1 MTAGVGLAD
10 ASGRDGGAAT
20 VLRWAACLAFVMGVH
35 VAASVVLLRRA
46 APPELPAA
54 APEAILLDLAPEP
67 APPVPEPAPTMPEP
81 QAEPAVP
88 PTPPVSGP
96 EPAPLP
102 VEPTPE
108 AVPPDPMPVEPAP
121 TPAIPEPI
129 PAPPELP
136 VPEAALPLPPAPVPA
151 PAPRRVPP
159 RPALPRATA
168 SRPAPDARQPVS
180 VEATASSAVPAPATA
195 PLAPPAPSASQAP
208 AWQGMLLGRLQRAK
222 RYPDGARGRRE
233 EGVASLTFSMSRD
246 GQVLSARIARS
257 SGSEELDAEAL
268 AMVRRAEP
276 LPAPPADVPGNPIT
290 LTVPVRFSLR

>member
-1 MTAGVGLAD
+1 MAAAGLAD
-10 ASGRDGGAAT
+10 AGGRGSGAT
-20 VLRWAACLAFVMGVH
+20 VLRWAACLAFVLGVH
-35 VAASVVLLRRA
+35 VAASVMLLRRA

-67 APPVPEPAPTMPEP
+67 ALPAPALLEPQPEQVAPPTPPIPAPEPAPP
-81 QAEPAVP
+81 PA
-88 PTPPVSGP
+88 
-96 EPAPLP
+96 
-102 VEPTPE
+102 EPTPE
-108 AVPPDPMPVEPAP
+108 AVPPDPVSVEP

-136 VPEAALPLPPAPVPA
+136 APEAALPLPPPPVPA

-159 RPALPRATA
+159 RPAPPRATA
-168 SRPAPDARQPVS
+168 SRPAPEARQPAP
-180 VEATASSAVPAPATA
+180 VEATAPSAAPAPATA
-195 PLAPPAPSASQAP
+195 PVAPPASSASQAP
-208 AWQGMLLGRLQRAK
+208 AWQGLLLGRLQRAK
-222 RYPDGARGRRE
+222 RYPDGARSRRE

-257 SGSEELDAEAL
+257 SGSEELDAEVL

-276 LPAPPADVPGNPIT
+276 LPAAPADVPGNPIT